1 MDVKSKIYDDLSAIL
16 TMYEQ
21 NLANGDDLY
30 NILCEI
36 QNNWDYITAQ
46 K

>member
-1 MDVKSKIYDDLSAIL
+1 MDIKNKIYSDLSAIL

-21 NLANGDDLY
+21 NLADAQDLY

-36 QNNWDYITAQ
+36 QSNWEYITAQ
-46 K
+46 E